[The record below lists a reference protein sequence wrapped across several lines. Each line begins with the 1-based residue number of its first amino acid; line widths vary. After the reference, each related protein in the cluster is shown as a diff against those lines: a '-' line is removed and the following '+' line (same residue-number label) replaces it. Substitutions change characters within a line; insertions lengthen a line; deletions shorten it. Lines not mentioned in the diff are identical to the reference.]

1 MQHTQKSL
9 GLQEESLLMYF
20 TKQGKQLNNVFVP
33 DGSLLVQ
40 KNIPI
45 HPQSSHFVPK
55 KKIYFS
61 FKKAQHELKLRPLAG
76 CLQTS

>member
-1 MQHTQKSL
+1 L

-33 DGSLLVQ
+33 DGSLIVQ

-55 KKIYFS
+55 KKNIFLS
-61 FKKAQHELKLRPLAG
+61 KRPNMN
-76 CLQTS
+76 